1 MIIKKNK
8 FDFIYLIYLY
18 MCIIKNIWLFLRIKL
33 KLI

>member
-1 MIIKKNK
+1 MIIKNK
-8 FDFIYLIYLY
+8 FDFVYLINLY